1 MRENARRMLRTQK
14 ATRRFNGQVF
24 HFADWQPTKTKAR
37 IAKRKWLDGSA
48 VNVRVMETKQGY
60 NIYVR
65 T

>member
-1 MRENARRMLRTQK
+1 MTTPRTQK

-24 HFADWQPTKTKAR
+24 HFADWVPTKTKAR
-37 IAKRKWLDGSA
+37 IAKQKWLNGSA
-48 VNVRVMETKQGY
+48 VNVRVVKMKDGY